1 MRTTAHAGGAKEW
14 GLAVAIKDILD
25 ADCSAMMPSGGSEY
39 WLDKAVHMP
48 CMTWGV
54 ELLVHPVGLR
64 TIGE

>member
-1 MRTTAHAGGAKEW
+1 M
-14 GLAVAIKDILD
+14 AIKDILD